1 MSQMLREADIRA
13 AFERVRERIAA
24 GRDPGRAL
32 RRVTRSDAEIDLGA
46 LSATA
51 GEQVAALFQFDGILL
66 CAAGEAKGAIPHFD
80 AALTCTTS
88 AERRAGILY
97 HRGLALLLS
106 TLRGP
111 PAIHPGHE
119 VDVQM
124 ARSPVVRLFS
134 SAGDDVAGIGA
145 LDALL
150 DAAVL
155 PAEPLNGRSVSK
167 ARLRASRDFDQ
178 SHALA
183 PANRLA
189 AFHGALCHLMLGA
202 LATDLPVRARLASL
216 TTATTRTDDTKIREL
231 AQRCAE
237 ELADASWW
245 VRHFGRVDLPT
256 ASARALKELDVRP
269 HEPPSLEASHRSMIV
284 VIPAQGTS

>member
-1 MSQMLREADIRA
+1 MSKPLREADIRA
-13 AFERVRERIAA
+13 AFERVHERISA
-24 GRDPGRAL
+24 GREPGRAL
-32 RRVTRSDAEIDLGA
+32 RVVTRSDAEIDLDA
-46 LSATA
+46 FSATA
-51 GEQVAALFQFDGILL
+51 ADQVAALFQFDGILL
-66 CAAGEAKGAIPHFD
+66 CAAGQAREAIPHFD
-80 AALTCTTS
+80 VALKCAVS

-111 PAIHPGHE
+111 PAIHPGRE

-124 ARSPVVRLFS
+124 PRSPVVRLFS
-134 SAGDDVAGIGA
+134 AVDVATGGGA

-155 PAEPLNGRSVSK
+155 PAEPLIGRSVSK
-167 ARLRASRDFDQ
+167 DRLRASRDFDQ
-178 SHALA
+178 SHALS

-202 LATDLPVRARLASL
+202 LAIDLPVRARLASL
-216 TTATTRTDDTKIREL
+216 TTATTRTDDPNIREL
-231 AQRCAE
+231 SQRCAE
-237 ELADASWW
+237 ELAGASFW

-256 ASARALKELDVRP
+256 ASARALRELDVRP
-269 HEPPSLEASHRSMIV
+269 HEPPSLEASHRSMSV
-284 VIPAQGTS
+284 VIPAQETS